1 MTLKYYVGNTRYTDL
16 PTERLISMQRQV
28 IKSKDVNNTKPG
40 FLINK
45 VEGNIRAGM
54 FDVGAMVGIHYTL
67 YIQDNRL

>member
-1 MTLKYYVGNTRYTDL
+1 M
-16 PTERLISMQRQV
+16 
-28 IKSKDVNNTKPG
+28 
-40 FLINK
+40 NK